1 MTFKTTLPWLIAAV
15 LAAVLVAVLARDGE
29 SGKSAAVAE
38 RGISSTPAAASES
51 GRKVLYWIDPMHPA
65 YRSDKPGIAPDCG
78 MDLVPVY
85 ADEEAPAAASSV
97 EGYSALTLPP
107 DRQRAIGV
115 AVGTVER
122 RELVKTIRAAGRV
135 AFDERRL
142 HRVHAKFEGWV
153 ESLPVDYTGRPVRK
167 GEPLLSIYS
176 PELLA
181 TQQEYLL
188 AARAKR
194 QLSSS
199 GNAAVARGGADLYES
214 ARQRLLLWDI
224 PPAEIA
230 RLERTGQP
238 RKALTLV
245 SPVTGVVTA
254 KNVVRGARVMPAE
267 SLFEIADLSR
277 LWVLADVYEAEAA
290 FVRVGQTGRMTLSY
304 LPGREWTG
312 TVTFIAPV
320 VQPETRTVSVR
331 LEFANPDGVL
341 KPDMFAEVVL
351 ERSLGSVVAVPDAAV
366 LSTGTRSIVFVV
378 KEDGAFEPREVRVG
392 TKTDGY
398 WEIATGL
405 EPGVKVV
412 TQANFLIDS
421 ESRLKSA
428 LAGLAPAPAGGHE
441 GHGAV
446 SSPEASGAA
455 REPTSPPRRAE
466 PRRDVTAPSSA
477 PRPPARPT
485 ADPHAGHVMPPTPT
499 PGRSGH
505 VH

>member
-15 LAAVLVAVLARDGE
+15 LAAVLVAVLARDGDR
-29 SGKSAAVAE
+29 GKSAAVAG
-38 RGISSTPAAASES
+38 RGISSTPAAGSES

-65 YRSDKPGIAPDCG
+65 YKSDKPGIAPDCG

-85 ADEEAPAAASSV
+85 ADEGAPAAASSV
-97 EGYSALTLPP
+97 EGYSALTLAP

-304 LPGREWTG
+304 LPGREWMG
-312 TVTFIAPV
+312 KVTFIAPV

-351 ERSLGSVVAVPDAAV
+351 ERSLGSVVAVPEAAV

-378 KEDGAFEPREVRVG
+378 KEDGALEPREVQVG

-398 WEIATGL
+398 WEIASGL

-428 LAGLAPAPAGGHE
+428 LAGLAPPPGGHE
-441 GHGAV
+441 HGAATAPRA
-446 SSPEASGAA
+446 SPGPEQPSMTSTPGRR
-455 REPTSPPRRAE
+455 REPKAAAPP
-466 PRRDVTAPSSA
+466 T
-477 PRPPARPT
+477 RPP
-485 ADPHAGHVMPPTPT
+485 DPHAGHEPTPAPTPT
-499 PGRSGH
+499 PDHSGH
-505 VH
+505 SH

>member
-15 LAAVLVAVLARDGE
+15 LAAVLVAVLARDGDR
-29 SGKSAAVAE
+29 GKSAAVAE
-38 RGISSTPAAASES
+38 RGISSTPAAGSES

-65 YRSDKPGIAPDCG
+65 YKSDKPGIAPDCG

-85 ADEEAPAAASSV
+85 ADEGTPAAASSV

-194 QLSSS
+194 ELSSS

-277 LWVLADVYEAEAA
+277 LWVLADIYEAEAA

-312 TVTFIAPV
+312 KVTFIAPV

-341 KPDMFAEVVL
+341 KPDMFAEVAL
-351 ERSLGSVVAVPDAAV
+351 ERSLGSVVAVPEAAV

-378 KEDGAFEPREVRVG
+378 KEDGAFEPREVQVG

-398 WEIATGL
+398 WEIASGL

-428 LAGLAPAPAGGHE
+428 LAGLSPPPGGHE
-441 GHGAV
+441 HGSASPAPTGGAV
-446 SSPEASGAA
+446 E
-455 REPTSPPRRAE
+455 RK
-466 PRRDVTAPSSA
+466 AP
-477 PRPPARPT
+477 PPARAAPT
-485 ADPHAGHVMPPTPT
+485 PKIRDPHAGHRPSPAPTPDH
-499 PGRSGH
+499 SGH
-505 VH
+505 SH

>member
-1 MTFKTTLPWLIAAV
+1 MKSFRTTLPWLIAAV
-15 LAAVLVAVLARDGE
+15 FAAAFLAVLVGRRTATDAGRADPA
-29 SGKSAAVAE
+29 SAAPV
-38 RGISSTPAAASES
+38 SKSE
-51 GRKVLYWIDPMHPA
+51 RKVLYWIDPMHPA
-65 YRSDKPGIAPDCG
+65 YKSDKPGIAPDCG

-85 ADEEAPAAASSV
+85 ADEGAPAPASAV
-97 EGYSALTLPP
+97 EGYASLTLPP

-115 AVGTVER
+115 ASGTVER

-142 HRVHAKFEGWV
+142 HQVHAKFEGWV

-194 QLSSS
+194 ELSSS

-230 RLERTGQP
+230 RLDRTGQP

-267 SLFEIADLSR
+267 SLFEIADLSW

-312 TVTFIAPV
+312 KVTFIAPV

-351 ERSLGSVVAVPDAAV
+351 ERSLGSVVAVPEAAV

-378 KEDGAFEPREVRVG
+378 KEDGAFEPREVQVG

-398 WEIATGL
+398 WEIASGL
-405 EPGVKVV
+405 EPGAKVV

-428 LAGLAPAPAGGHE
+428 LAGLAPPPGGHE
-441 GHGAV
+441 HG
-446 SSPEASGAA
+446 SSPSGSPGGAIERKVPSPA
-455 REPTSPPRRAE
+455 R
-466 PRRDVTAPSSA
+466 VAPSPKRPDPQAEHAPSA
-477 PRPPARPT
+477 
-485 ADPHAGHVMPPTPT
+485 TPT
-499 PGRSGH
+499 PDHSGH
-505 VH
+505 SH